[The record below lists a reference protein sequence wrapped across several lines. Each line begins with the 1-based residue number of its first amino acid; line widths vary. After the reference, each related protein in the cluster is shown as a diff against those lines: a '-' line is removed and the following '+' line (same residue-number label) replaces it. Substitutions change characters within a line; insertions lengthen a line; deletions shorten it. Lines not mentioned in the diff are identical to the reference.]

1 MAWIDVVPPERAE
14 GALAELYHSIA
25 GARAGVAAVH
35 QVQSLNPK
43 AMAAHLELYKAVV
56 FQRSSLSRRQRER
69 IGVVVSAAN
78 ACAYCVAHHGQT
90 LRGLGEDP
98 RIADALERGDL
109 AAAPLDDADR
119 ALLALATRVAE
130 RAASATPDDL
140 SALRAH
146 GFDDRALLDAA
157 LTIGYF
163 CFVNRLVL
171 MLGVRLEEGYEATCG
186 PDVKEEA
193 VTG

>member
-1 MAWIDVVPPERAE
+1 MAWIDIVTPEHADGTLADLYRA
-14 GALAELYHSIA
+14 IA
-25 GARAGVAAVH
+25 GARGGVAEVH

-69 IGVVVSAAN
+69 IGVVVSATN
-78 ACAYCVAHHGQT
+78 ECVYCVAHHGQA
-90 LRGLGEDP
+90 LRALGEEP
-98 RIADALERGDL
+98 AVADALERGDL
-109 AAAPLDDADR
+109 DAAPLERADR
-119 ALLALATRVAE
+119 ALLEVAAGVAA
-130 RAASATPDDL
+130 RAASADEGDL
-140 SALRAH
+140 RSLREH

-171 MLGVRLEEGYEATCG
+171 MLGVRLEDGYEATCA
-186 PDVKEEA
+186 PDVPA
-193 VTG
+193 DTVR

>member
-1 MAWIDVVPPERAE
+1 MAWIDIVTPEHAE
-14 GALAELYHSIA
+14 GPLADLYRAIA
-25 GARAGVAAVH
+25 GARGGVAEVH

-69 IGVVVSAAN
+69 IGVVVSATN
-78 ACAYCVAHHGQT
+78 RCAYCVAHHGQA

-98 RIADALERGDL
+98 AVADALERGDL
-109 AAAPLDDADR
+109 DAAPLEPADR
-119 ALLALATRVAE
+119 ALLEVAARVAA
-130 RAASATPDDL
+130 RAASAGEDDL
-140 SALRAH
+140 RALREH
-146 GFDDRALLDAA
+146 GFDDRALLDGA

-171 MLGVRLEEGYEATCG
+171 MLGVQLEDGYEATCA
-186 PDVKEEA
+186 PDVTA
-193 VTG
+193 

>member
-1 MAWIDVVPPERAE
+1 MAWIEIVTPERAE
-14 GALAELYHSIA
+14 GPLAELYRAIS
-25 GARAGVAAVH
+25 GARGGVAEVH

-69 IGVVVSAAN
+69 IGVVVSATN
-78 ACAYCVAHHGQT
+78 ACPYCVAHHGQA
-90 LRGLGEDP
+90 LRALGEDP
-98 RIADALERGDL
+98 AVADALERGDVD
-109 AAAPLDDADR
+109 AAPLEAADR
-119 ALLALATRVAE
+119 ALLAYAARVTA
-130 RAASATPDDL
+130 RAASANEDDL
-140 SALRAH
+140 HALRGL

-171 MLGVRLEEGYEATCG
+171 TLGVRLEDGFEQTCAPDMREA
-186 PDVKEEA
+186 
-193 VTG
+193 

>member
-1 MAWIDVVPPERAE
+1 MAWIDIVPPERAE

-25 GARAGVAAVH
+25 GARGGVAEVH

-78 ACAYCVAHHGQT
+78 ACAYCVAHHGQA

-98 RIADALERGDL
+98 EVADALERGDVSSAPLPAADHALLTL
-109 AAAPLDDADR
+109 AA
-119 ALLALATRVAE
+119 RVATS
-130 RAASATPDDL
+130 AASTTEDDL
-140 SALRAH
+140 AALRGH

-157 LTIGYF
+157 LTVGYF
-163 CFVNRLVL
+163 SFVNRLVL

>member
-1 MAWIDVVPPERAE
+1 MAWIDTVPPERAE

-25 GARAGVAAVH
+25 GARGGVAEVH

-78 ACAYCVAHHGQT
+78 DCAYCVAHHGQA

-98 RIADALERGDL
+98 DVADALERGDL
-109 AAAPLDDADR
+109 EAARLAEADR
-119 ALLALATRVAE
+119 ALLTLAARVAE
-130 RAASATPDDL
+130 RAASATERDL
-140 SALRAH
+140 AALREH

-171 MLGVRLEEGYEATCG
+171 VLGVHLEDDYERTCG
-186 PDVKEEA
+186 PDMA
-193 VTG
+193 AAPTA

>member
-1 MAWIDVVPPERAE
+1 MAWIDTVPPEHAE

-25 GARAGVAAVH
+25 GARG
-35 QVQSLNPK
+35 
-43 AMAAHLELYKAVV
+43 
-56 FQRSSLSRRQRER
+56 
-69 IGVVVSAAN
+69 G
-78 ACAYCVAHHGQT
+78 
-90 LRGLGEDP
+90 
-98 RIADALERGDL
+98 
-109 AAAPLDDADR
+109 
-119 ALLALATRVAE
+119 VAE

-171 MLGVRLEEGYEATCG
+171 VLGVHLEEDYERTCG
-186 PDVKEEA
+186 PDMA
-193 VTG
+193 AAPTA

>member
-1 MAWIDVVPPERAE
+1 MAWIDVVTPEHAE
-14 GALAELYHSIA
+14 GPLAALYQAIA
-25 GARAGVAAVH
+25 GARGGVAEVH

-69 IGVVVSAAN
+69 IGVVVSATN
-78 ACAYCVAHHGQT
+78 ACEYCVAHHGQA
-90 LRGLGEDP
+90 LRGLGEDSAV
-98 RIADALERGDL
+98 ADALERGDVDT
-109 AAAPLDDADR
+109 PLLEDADR
-119 ALLALATRVAE
+119 ALLQLAARVAA
-130 RAASATPDDL
+130 RAGSTEEGDL
-140 SALRAH
+140 QALRAH

-171 MLGVRLEEGYEATCG
+171 MLGVQLEDGYEATCA
-186 PDVKEEA
+186 PELA
-193 VTG
+193 TGEG